1 MLRAHAGE
9 DAIAELK
16 IIADPLRRERCCH
29 TPFVV
34 RHAAR
39 FELKDALFQA
49 AEPRAEPPAACRRSR
64 C

>member
-1 MLRAHAGE
+1 MPVKMPLLNLKLLLILCAASVA
-9 DAIAELK
+9 AI
-16 IIADPLRRERCCH
+16 RH
-29 TPFVV
+29 VVV